1 MSWIG
6 FLRLGRP
13 GTLDSTPKVSRLC
26 YECLLLLV
34 RQTGGTKC
42 TVNGCSLNS
51 NVVSIYR
58 RTENRRSFT
67 TILPSPLSVGKV
79 SPPRRPKCCL
89 MFYRGWGGGGENT
102 NIGLSPKH
110 FYVHFAPNAP
120 SFQSL
125 LCVCPYCSRYS
136 APVSELR
143 QIYCTGAEPCV
154 CPNRNSREAALLPP
168 GPVSK
173 GFGNPS
179 HERSYEYNKERQHFD
194 YFTNTESAIRS
205 VPMSS
210 N

>member
-89 MFYRGWGGGGENT
+89 MFYRGWGGGGGEH
-102 NIGLSPKH
+102 KH
-110 FYVHFAPNAP
+110 
-120 SFQSL
+120 
-125 LCVCPYCSRYS
+125 
-136 APVSELR
+136 
-143 QIYCTGAEPCV
+143 
-154 CPNRNSREAALLPP
+154 
-168 GPVSK
+168 
-173 GFGNPS
+173 
-179 HERSYEYNKERQHFD
+179 
-194 YFTNTESAIRS
+194 RS
-205 VPMSS
+205 VPKTFLRPLRPQCPLISVAVVCLSVLFTLFSTRLRVTSDLLYGRRTMCLPQPKF
-210 N
+210 